1 MLEFVIEFVIEFEF
15 GFQFFFAP
23 ENIFACGPLKNALAK
38 IGFSRRTCAL

>member
-23 ENIFACGPLKNALAK
+23 ENIFAGGPLENAVVK
-38 IGFSRRTCAL
+38 IGFRRRPS